1 MATARSQAALT
12 WRHLAWGAEV
22 FMALFLIWLALNGGS
37 AWGAGLA
44 FSALGALIGA
54 TLAPGKPSLW
64 RPWQTLS
71 FATYF
76 LRQSLRGGLDVAC
89 RALHP
94 RLPVQ
99 PHFVN
104 HALRL
109 PAGPPR
115 TLLVGLVSLLP
126 GSLCADL
133 DLTRNVLRVHLLA
146 EGGGDGLDEL
156 ESRIAAL
163 FGLDLDGGR

>member
-1 MATARSQAALT
+1 MVPAQSRAQRA
-12 WRHLAWGAEV
+12 WHRLAWGVEV
-22 FMALFLIWLALNGGS
+22 FIALFVVWLALNGGS
-37 AWGAGLA
+37 AWAPGLA

-54 TLAPGKPSLW
+54 TLAPGEASLW
-64 RPWQTLS
+64 RPWQALT
-71 FATYF
+71 FAVYF
-76 LRQSLRGGLDVAC
+76 LRESLRGGLDVAR

-94 RLPVQ
+94 SLPVQ
-99 PHFVN
+99 PHLVD

-115 TLLVGLVSLLP
+115 TLMIGLVSLLP

-133 DLTRNVLRVHLLA
+133 DLSRNVLRVHLLA
-146 EGGGDGLDEL
+146 EGGGDGLNEL

-163 FGLDLDGGR
+163 FGLELS

>member
-1 MATARSQAALT
+1 MVPVRSHAPRA
-12 WRHLAWGAEV
+12 WRKLAWGAEV
-22 FMALFLIWLALNGGS
+22 FVALFLVWLALNGGS
-37 AWGAGLA
+37 AWAPGLA

-54 TLAPGKPSLW
+54 TLAPGEASLW
-64 RPWQTLS
+64 RPWQVLTFS
-71 FATYF
+71 AYF
-76 LRQSLRGGLDVAC
+76 LRESLRGGLDVAR

-99 PHFVN
+99 PHFVD

-115 TLLVGLVSLLP
+115 TLMVGLVSLLP
-126 GSLCADL
+126 GSLSADL
-133 DLTRNVLRVHLLA
+133 DLSRNVLRVHLLA
-146 EGGGDGLDEL
+146 EGAGDGLDEL

-163 FGLDLDGGR
+163 FGLELP